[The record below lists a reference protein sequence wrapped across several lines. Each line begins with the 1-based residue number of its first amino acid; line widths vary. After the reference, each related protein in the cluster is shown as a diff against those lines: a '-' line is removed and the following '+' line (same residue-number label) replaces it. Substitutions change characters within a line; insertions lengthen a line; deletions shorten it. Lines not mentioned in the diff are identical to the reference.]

1 MASTANVLASTVASA
16 AADTI
21 EDLRFTITDY
31 IVFTLMLSASAGI
44 GVYFGFFSK
53 AKNTTEEY
61 LQGGKKMPTFPVAV
75 SLVSR

>member
-1 MASTANVLASTVASA
+1 M
-16 AADTI
+16 
-21 EDLRFTITDY
+21 EDLRFSLTDY
-31 IVFTLMLSASAGI
+31 IVFSLMLSASAGI

-61 LQGGKKMPTFPVAV
+61 LQGGKKMPTLPVAI

>member
-1 MASTANVLASTVASA
+1 MTSTASNLASTVASA
-16 AADTI
+16 TTAAM
-21 EDLRFTITDY
+21 EDLRFSLTDY
-31 IVFTLMLSASAGI
+31 IVFSLMLSASAGI

-61 LQGGKKMPTFPVAV
+61 LQGGKKMPTLPVAI